1 LLEFHKESWYHEE
14 KWEAGNMAVRI
25 IIDRKVKKGKESDF
39 ARMLRELRSK
49 AIPSKGYISGE
60 TLRAHDDSHNYIVI
74 STWQS
79 LEDWRKW
86 EKQPER
92 KKIQA
97 RIEKLMARPTK
108 TKIYLYA

>member
-1 LLEFHKESWYHEE
+1 LVSFE
-14 KWEAGNMAVRI
+14 KAEVIIMAVRI
-25 IIDRKVKKGKESDF
+25 IIDRKVKKGKEKDF

-49 AIPSKGYISGE
+49 AMPSKGYISGE
-60 TLRAHDDSHNYIVI
+60 TLRAQDDPHNYIVI

-79 LEDWRKW
+79 LEDWKMW

-92 KKIQA
+92 KKIHA

>member
-1 LLEFHKESWYHEE
+1 
-14 KWEAGNMAVRI
+14 MAVRI
-25 IIDRKVKKGKESDF
+25 IIDRKVKKGKESEF

-60 TLRAHDDSHNYIVI
+60 TLRAQDDPYNYVVL

-79 LEDWRKW
+79 IEEWKAW
-86 EKQPER
+86 EKNPER
-92 KKIQA
+92 KKILA
-97 RIEKLMARPTK
+97 KIEKGMARPTK

>member
-1 LLEFHKESWYHEE
+1 
-14 KWEAGNMAVRI
+14 MAVRI

-60 TLRAHDDSHNYIVI
+60 TLRAQGDSRNYIVI

-79 LEDWRKW
+79 LEDWKAW

-92 KKIQA
+92 RKIQTK
-97 RIEKLMARPTK
+97 IEKLMARPTK